1 MIKQINYLAH
11 YACFSLFYTYRNG
24 ILSIGPIYA
33 QSLIRKN
40 SLGNRYYSIKG
51 SSTPLVASYSNP
63 VNFKTIIYKENLKK
77 AGIYRWTN
85 LTNGKIYI
93 GSSSNLGKRFS
104 GYFSFNFLTRESF
117 KTKSLIYTAILKY
130 DYSNFKL
137 DVLEYCDLAE
147 LLVREQYY
155 LDLYSPEYNILKTA
169 GSSLGFKH
177 SEETLLKF
185 KLRELSKEH
194 LEFLR
199 KSGTANL
206 MKFNKNKRLKVAVH
220 DFVSDST
227 ETYASIDEASK
238 AIKVDTK
245 TFWVKEKSEE
255 NNNIIPYQGRYV
267 ITILRDGI
275 TVVEH
280 DIRVELARENI
291 SKGLINRDK
300 AKGNIVVVTNVVTG
314 DSVSYNSVSEA
325 SRVLNVNRFT
335 LSRYLKDQKVLNG
348 LYKFS
353 YLG

>member
-1 MIKQINYLAH
+1 MN
-11 YACFSLFYTYRNG
+11 
-24 ILSIGPIYA
+24 
-33 QSLIRKN
+33 
-40 SLGNRYYSIKG
+40 
-51 SSTPLVASYSNP
+51 
-63 VNFKTIIYKENLKK
+63 K

-85 LTNGKIYI
+85 LTNGKFYI

-104 GYFSFNFLTRESF
+104 GYFSFNFLTRESL

-130 DYSNFKL
+130 DYSKFKL
-137 DVLEYCDLAE
+137 DILEYCDPAE

-155 LDLYSPEYNILKTA
+155 LDLLKPEYNILKIA
-169 GSSLGFKH
+169 GSSPPRRVGTWESLGFKH

-206 MKFNKNKRLKVAVH
+206 MEYNKNKRLKVAVH
-220 DFVSDST
+220 DFISDST

-245 TFWVKEKSEE
+245 TLWAKEKSEK

-275 TVVEH
+275 TIVDHNIIVE
-280 DIRVELARENI
+280 IARENI
-291 SKGLINRDK
+291 SKGLINRNK

-314 DSVSYNSVSEA
+314 DSASYNSVSEA

-353 YLG
+353 YLS